1 MKYIILDDYSL
12 KNIKDNDMILEV
24 HKGQFEIF
32 SEIRIGL
39 VNNLISLDMKGNIHL
54 GILAKISILMEYDNI
69 QIIKIEKILSVLD
82 IIKEYIRDN
91 YDKNN
96 YQNPTNRLLIDDNLT
111 ISEKELPYYVH
122 LYGNRCKISN
132 SKDGNCSLLSMNGNY
147 NQISFEQVNFLHS
160 SGNNNCFIMRGKNTT
175 SVFTGNMNS
184 ILLYMNTSYN
194 RMIVSGND
202 NYGTVGGQNHIISVT
217 GNDNRIVVLGN
228 KNIISITGSNN
239 TIVNLDDSNNISA
252 TCFNRI
258 LNDKDY
264 LGEEE
269 WKNNLRII
277 K

>member
-39 VNNLISLDMKGNIHL
+39 VNNLISLDKKGNLHL

-111 ISEKELPYYVH
+111 ISEKNYHIMFIYMVIDVRLVTLKMVIVRYY
-122 LYGNRCKISN
+122 L
-132 SKDGNCSLLSMNGNY
+132 
-147 NQISFEQVNFLHS
+147 
-160 SGNNNCFIMRGKNTT
+160 
-175 SVFTGNMNS
+175 
-184 ILLYMNTSYN
+184 
-194 RMIVSGND
+194 
-202 NYGTVGGQNHIISVT
+202 
-217 GNDNRIVVLGN
+217 
-228 KNIISITGSNN
+228 
-239 TIVNLDDSNNISA
+239 
-252 TCFNRI
+252 
-258 LNDKDY
+258 
-264 LGEEE
+264 
-269 WKNNLRII
+269 
-277 K
+277 